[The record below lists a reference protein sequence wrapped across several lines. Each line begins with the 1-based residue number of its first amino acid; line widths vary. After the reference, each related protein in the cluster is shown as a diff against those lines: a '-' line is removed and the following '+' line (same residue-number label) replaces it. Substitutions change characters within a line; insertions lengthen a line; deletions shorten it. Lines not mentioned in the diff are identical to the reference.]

1 MDALLQIGLYSREP
15 SEKNKLPLL
24 CWRTPASKCH
34 VLRISKETPKK
45 DKKSTTFIKGQ
56 MVKAQSIYLLHKG
69 QRSGVTIPKHN
80 RIFMDKSLNTEYH
93 GMLQQFLNRDC
104 PIPWES
110 QLFYCNKESIL
121 GTCPYGSLPLSNP
134 HGKLFCYRR
143 SEQHFYLFILE
154 NVQLIQNPKWP
165 QSSKYPS
172 VQITEILHISIEF
185 KSLSTS
191 AMISGNVFLI

>member
-15 SEKNKLPLL
+15 SEKNQLPLL
-24 CWRTPASKCH
+24 CWRTPTSKYH

-69 QRSGVTIPKHN
+69 QKSGVTIPKHN

-134 HGKLFCYRR
+134 PWEAVLLQKVWAAFLPFYPWKRSANSKSKMTPKL
-143 SEQHFYLFILE
+143 
-154 NVQLIQNPKWP
+154 
-165 QSSKYPS
+165 
-172 VQITEILHISIEF
+172 QIPICTDTRNTTYISRI
-185 KSLSTS
+185 
-191 AMISGNVFLI
+191 